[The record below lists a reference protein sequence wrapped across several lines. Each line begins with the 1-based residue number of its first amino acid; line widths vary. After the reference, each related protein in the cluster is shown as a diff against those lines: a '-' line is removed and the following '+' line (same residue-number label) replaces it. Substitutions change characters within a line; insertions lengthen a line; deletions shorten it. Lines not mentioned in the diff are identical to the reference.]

1 MAASFSSNCTA
12 FDGHRLLAAGARL
25 DVALALKRALEA
37 GAAGP
42 LLAFDDATG
51 AVIDFDLS
59 VSDADIATR
68 LAEPEPAPRGRGRP
82 KLGVVAREVTLLP
95 RHWEWLAAQ
104 SGGASVAL
112 RRLVD
117 EARRT
122 DGGATQARQAVG
134 AAYRFLHAI
143 AGDFPGFEEASR
155 ALFAGDREG
164 FARADRRVAARYRR
178 ARAAAADQRRCGAL
192 RRRGEIVE
200 LSPRMPGRERTVGNG
215 GVRDSRSRA
224 SRLPR
229 RCKACRLR
237 RSRRLPGYGSPRR
250 FVVRPRLVP
259 RFRGDDTCRLVGRV
273 SARARASTRV
283 LGHSSNGQGTNTVR
297 RPC

>member
-1 MAASFSSNCTA
+1 LVASSSSNCTA

-25 DVALALKRALEA
+25 DVALALTRALGA

-59 VSDADIATR
+59 GSDANIATR

-104 SGGASVAL
+104 PGGASVAL

-134 AAYRFLHAI
+134 AVYRFLHAI

-164 FARADRRVAARYRR
+164 FAQRIAEWPPDIVAH
-178 ARAAAADQRRCGAL
+178 AL
-192 RRRGEIVE
+192 RLLTNGVA
-200 LSPRMPGRERTVGNG
+200 ER
-215 GVRDSRSRA
+215 
-224 SRLPR
+224 
-229 RCKACRLR
+229 
-237 RSRRLPGYGSPRR
+237 
-250 FVVRPRLVP
+250 
-259 RFRGDDTCRLVGRV
+259 
-273 SARARASTRV
+273 
-283 LGHSSNGQGTNTVR
+283 
-297 RPC
+297 

>member
-1 MAASFSSNCTA
+1 LFASFSSNCTA
-12 FDGHRLLAAGARL
+12 FDGHRLLAGGARL
-25 DVALALKRALEA
+25 DVALALTRALEA

-42 LLAFDDATG
+42 LLAFDDVTG

-59 VSDADIATR
+59 GADADIATR

-104 SGGASVAL
+104 PGGASVAL

-164 FARADRRVAARYRR
+164 FAQRIAEWPPDIVAHAWRLLTNGV
-178 ARAAAADQRRCGAL
+178 A
-192 RRRGEIVE
+192 
-200 LSPRMPGRERTVGNG
+200 ER
-215 GVRDSRSRA
+215 
-224 SRLPR
+224 
-229 RCKACRLR
+229 
-237 RSRRLPGYGSPRR
+237 
-250 FVVRPRLVP
+250 
-259 RFRGDDTCRLVGRV
+259 
-273 SARARASTRV
+273 
-283 LGHSSNGQGTNTVR
+283 
-297 RPC
+297 